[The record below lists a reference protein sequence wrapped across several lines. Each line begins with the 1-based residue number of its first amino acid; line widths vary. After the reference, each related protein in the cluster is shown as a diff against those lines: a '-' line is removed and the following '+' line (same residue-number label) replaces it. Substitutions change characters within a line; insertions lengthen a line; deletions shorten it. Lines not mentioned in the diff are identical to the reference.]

1 MSDLSNLN
9 INFENSYVIFQ
20 RGDRLLRCSLDLFK
34 DFLVV
39 RTLDEGSL
47 MRLNDALDTAIDNIK
62 TISAE
67 FIAEHSPLSVLNTKF
82 EQRAVTNTLST
93 DLKYIDATTIAD
105 AIEKSGYVRIDNL
118 ESAVDNALMDADT
131 LIADIDSSAG
141 NWVE

>member
-82 EQRAVTNTLST
+82 EQRTVTNTLST

>member
-93 DLKYIDATTIAD
+93 DYKYIDATAIAN
-105 AIEKSGYVRIDNL
+105 AIESGGYVRIDKL
-118 ESAVDNALMDADT
+118 ESEIDNQLTKGDT
-131 LIADIDSSAG
+131 IIAEIESRGSDWGA
-141 NWVE
+141 